1 MMKKHLLIT
10 SILLSGSA
18 MAQFTQANEPA
29 IGASVA
35 MYELETTADPYAS
48 FTGAGQTWDYSGY
61 FGTTTT
67 TRLFSMQDP
76 ASTPEA
82 GDFPGA
88 QKAAVIEGF
97 MTTYLT
103 STASSRSSLGF
114 SFEAGGAFG
123 TVNASLDTDNELLMN
138 YPMNTSDQL
147 IDIFSGTAY
156 TGSGD
161 FPAAGNC
168 IATVDGSGTL
178 VLNSTTS
185 YTGVLRYKLVDTAT
199 ATGIPFLNTA
209 DIYRV
214 QYEYYKPGTNN
225 DLPLFIHSS
234 LAISLGGGV
243 PTEQI
248 FVLSS
253 AAPDGFLNTNEN
265 TLTGITVYPNPADE
279 MVSVKGLADN
289 ATLTLLDAQ
298 GKTIAAK
305 TVEPGT
311 ASLSLEGINAGV
323 YFLQVTSND
332 QTTVERV
339 VVK

>member
-1 MMKKHLLIT
+1 MKRHLLIT
-10 SILLSGSA
+10 SVLLSGTA

-29 IGASVA
+29 IGSSVA

-61 FGTTTT
+61 FGTTAT

-76 ASTPEA
+76 STTPQSA
-82 GDFPGA
+82 DFPGA
-88 QKAAVIEGF
+88 QKAAVIDGF
-97 MTTYLT
+97 MTTYLV

-114 SFEAGGAFG
+114 SFAAGGAFG

-138 YPMNTSDQL
+138 YPMAMGDQL
-147 IDIFSGTAY
+147 VDVFAGTAY

-161 FPAAGNC
+161 FPATGNC
-168 IATVDGSGTL
+168 NASVDGSGTL

-185 YTGVLRYKLVDTAT
+185 HTGVMRYKLVDTAY
-199 ATGIPFLNTA
+199 ADLGILGSA
-209 DIYRV
+209 AIYRL
-214 QYEYYKPGTNN
+214 QYEYYKTGVNS
-225 DLPLFIHSS
+225 DLPLFIYSS
-234 LAISLGGGV
+234 LQISIGGGV

-253 AAPDGFLNTNEN
+253 AAPDGFVNVNEN
-265 TLTGITVYPNPADE
+265 ELTGITVYPNPADE
-279 MVSVKGLADN
+279 MIAVKGLADN

-298 GKTIAAK
+298 GKTVASK